1 MILFLIQHIDPCIQE
16 TGSMGQRTVKT
27 CIERGWI
34 KMQEQRG
41 AREKGLYSITQAGK
55 KHLYELI
62 NEYFQG
68 ETVQN
73 MVSVLDTY
81 AAGRTNMELS
91 PHKEAEIAAALKM
104 VLSDYREKWT
114 QLEFEVPYSVEMMRE
129 YSGQAKKRGD
139 IFADLKLSYR
149 CTDHLEERPLCI
161 EIDMG
166 TERVSTHGGLLF
178 KCNAYAQVNR
188 RMRQISL
195 HQAINV
201 VFVFSNDPAD
211 DLQQTDLLKFE
222 SIKRYQQPLLPFL
235 SFICRQQDPDASVTL
250 KKMEQALGK
259 VKECDAFGYEKKQ
272 FYRDA
277 EFFLHV
283 LKEQCSNQEQAG
295 EKEILACMTEISDF
309 CRNHLET
316 SRTEYSRQYALKK
329 RMDLFEQIRKNNSY
343 ALEGV
348 RNGMS
353 LSCNSHQDFEQE
365 IPFLFP
371 ELYFRDQFGVFLY
384 HLGITRENVKVS
396 SVYAI
401 PLFEEQDVAE
411 IGTVYRCVFMVGELT
426 VLIENLSSDMGG
438 LIRARDYVRLPPA
451 ASLHIVSRQG
461 PVQTMPL
468 LYRPPDEYVMIAEAA
483 LYDYSGMR
491 LRAEPG
497 ASLRADFT
505 EQEGFELSGD
515 IVTPWRVTIIA
526 RDLDALVNTDIITS
540 LNPAPD
546 PELFADTSWIVPGR
560 SLWSWWSGIDGGFMT
575 LEGEKRV
582 IDTAAS
588 LGIEYSTVDDGW
600 EERPDK
606 WKFLHELAGY
616 AQSRGV
622 GLFVWRHWE
631 KLNDPADDYRQMRGF
646 LDSVAAVGIK
656 GVKVDWT

>member
-1 MILFLIQHIDPCIQE
+1 MLHLRMIYDEILKNSVFASSRPGRTDARVILILALLLKYKRLRRKMILFLIQHIDPCIQE

-235 SFICRQQDPDASVTL
+235 SFICRQQ
-250 KKMEQALGK
+250 
-259 VKECDAFGYEKKQ
+259 
-272 FYRDA
+272 
-277 EFFLHV
+277 
-283 LKEQCSNQEQAG
+283 
-295 EKEILACMTEISDF
+295 
-309 CRNHLET
+309 
-316 SRTEYSRQYALKK
+316 EYSRQYALKK

-343 ALEGV
+343 ALEGL

-451 ASLHIVSRQG
+451 ARENTI
-461 PVQTMPL
+461 
-468 LYRPPDEYVMIAEAA
+468 MIMLMNDRE
-483 LYDYSGMR
+483 
-491 LRAEPG
+491 
-497 ASLRADFT
+497 
-505 EQEGFELSGD
+505 
-515 IVTPWRVTIIA
+515 
-526 RDLDALVNTDIITS
+526 
-540 LNPAPD
+540 
-546 PELFADTSWIVPGR
+546 
-560 SLWSWWSGIDGGFMT
+560 
-575 LEGEKRV
+575 
-582 IDTAAS
+582 
-588 LGIEYSTVDDGW
+588 
-600 EERPDK
+600 
-606 WKFLHELAGY
+606 ELADGSYLKEGTLYNQWGSEEHITDQAAMGMALLAKKVAPTMTAFGTGY
-616 AQSRGV
+616 AFESVPFLMNSTQDYIMLHYSEFLQALQRPVRPWIRMDLYVKEQNKVPYIPFLIYRTGEHQEEETYKV
-622 GLFVWRHWE
+622 PFHKE
-631 KLNDPADDYRQMRGF
+631 KQYTP
-646 LDSVAAVGIK
+646 
-656 GVKVDWT
+656 VDWRGLCND

>member
-1 MILFLIQHIDPCIQE
+1 MLHFRLIYDEILKSNVFASSRPGRTDARVILILALLLKYKRLRREMILFLIQHIDPCIQE

-73 MVSVLDTY
+73 MVSVLDAY

-91 PHKEAEIAAALKM
+91 QHKEAEIAAALKM

-114 QLEFEVPYSVEMMRE
+114 QLEFEVPYSVEAMRE
-129 YSGQAKKRGD
+129 YGGQAKKRGD
-139 IFADLKLSYR
+139 VFADLKLSYR
-149 CTDHLEERPLCI
+149 CTDHQEERPICI

-178 KCNAYAQVNR
+178 KCNAYAEVNR

-201 VFVFSNDPAD
+201 MFVFSNDPAD

-250 KKMEQALGK
+250 EKMEQALVK

-277 EFFLHV
+277 GFFLHV

-309 CRNHLET
+309 CRNDLET

-343 ALEGV
+343 ALAGL

-353 LSCNSHQDFEQE
+353 LCCNSHQDFEKE
-365 IPFLFP
+365 IPYLFP
-371 ELYFRDQFGVFLY
+371 ELYFRDQFGVLLF
-384 HLGITRENVKVS
+384 HLGIIKESIKVS
-396 SVYAI
+396 SVYAL
-401 PLFEEQDVAE
+401 PLFEEQDLDG
-411 IGTVYRCVFMVGELT
+411 IGTVYRCVFMAGELT

-438 LIRARDYVRLPPA
+438 LIRARDYVRLPLA
-451 ASLHIVSRQG
+451 VRENTI
-461 PVQTMPL
+461 
-468 LYRPPDEYVMIAEAA
+468 MIMLMNDRE
-483 LYDYSGMR
+483 
-491 LRAEPG
+491 
-497 ASLRADFT
+497 
-505 EQEGFELSGD
+505 
-515 IVTPWRVTIIA
+515 
-526 RDLDALVNTDIITS
+526 
-540 LNPAPD
+540 
-546 PELFADTSWIVPGR
+546 
-560 SLWSWWSGIDGGFMT
+560 
-575 LEGEKRV
+575 
-582 IDTAAS
+582 
-588 LGIEYSTVDDGW
+588 
-600 EERPDK
+600 
-606 WKFLHELAGY
+606 ELADGSYLKEGTLYNQWGSEEHITDQAAIGMALLAKKVAPAMTAFGTGY
-616 AQSRGV
+616 AFESVPFLMNSTQDYIMLHYSEFLQALQRPVRPWIRMDLYVKEQNKVPYIPFLIYRTGEHQEEETYKV
-622 GLFVWRHWE
+622 PFHKE
-631 KLNDPADDYRQMRGF
+631 KQYTP
-646 LDSVAAVGIK
+646 
-656 GVKVDWT
+656 VDWRRLCND

>member
-1 MILFLIQHIDPCIQE
+1 MLHLRMIYDEILKNSVFASSRPGRTDARVILILALLLKYKRLRREMILFLIQHIDPCIQE
-16 TGSMGQRTVKT
+16 AGSMGQRTVKT

-34 KMQEQRG
+34 KMQEQGG

-62 NEYFQG
+62 NEYFHG
-68 ETVQN
+68 DQN
-73 MVSVLDTY
+73 MVSVLDAY
-81 AAGRTNMELS
+81 ATGRTNMELS
-91 PHKEAEIAAALKM
+91 QHKEAEIAAALKM
-104 VLSDYREKWT
+104 VLSDYREKWM
-114 QLEFEVPYSVEMMRE
+114 QLEFEVPYSVETMRE
-129 YSGQAKKRGD
+129 YGGQAKKRGD

-201 VFVFSNDPAD
+201 MFVFSNDPAD

-250 KKMEQALGK
+250 KKMEQALVK
-259 VKECDAFGYEKKQ
+259 VKECEAFGYEKKQ

-283 LKEQCSNQEQAG
+283 LKEQCSNREQAG
-295 EKEILACMTEISDF
+295 EKEILACMAEISDF

-343 ALEGV
+343 ALAGL

-353 LSCNSHQDFEQE
+353 LSCNSHQDFEKE
-365 IPFLFP
+365 IPYLFP

-384 HLGITRENVKVS
+384 HLGITMENVKVS
-396 SVYAI
+396 SVYAL
-401 PLFEEQDVAE
+401 PLFEEQDVE
-411 IGTVYRCVFMVGELT
+411 GIGTVYRCVFMVGELT

-438 LIRARDYVRLPPA
+438 LIRARDYVRLPPTARENTIMIMLMNDREELADGSYLKEGTLYNQWGSEEHITDQA
-451 ASLHIVSRQG
+451 AMGMALLAKKVAPAMTALGTGYAFESVPFLMNSTQDYIMLHYSEFLQALQR
-461 PVQTMPL
+461 PVRPWIRMD
-468 LYRPPDEYVMIAEAA
+468 LYVKEQSKVQYIPFLIYRTGEH
-483 LYDYSGMR
+483 
-491 LRAEPG
+491 
-497 ASLRADFT
+497 
-505 EQEGFELSGD
+505 QEGE
-515 IVTPWRVTIIA
+515 TYK
-526 RDLDALVNTDIITS
+526 
-540 LNPAPD
+540 
-546 PELFADTSWIVPGR
+546 VP
-560 SLWSWWSGIDGGFMT
+560 FHT
-575 LEGEKRV
+575 EKRCTP
-582 IDTAAS
+582 ID
-588 LGIEYSTVDDGW
+588 W
-600 EERPDK
+600 
-606 WKFLHELAGY
+606 
-616 AQSRGV
+616 RG
-622 GLFVWRHWE
+622 LC
-631 KLNDPADDYRQMRGF
+631 ND
-646 LDSVAAVGIK
+646 
-656 GVKVDWT
+656 